1 MARTDLSDTMRA
13 ALRAFARGDGAA
25 GSDRTRDAL
34 RRRNLIGGD
43 GGCVYLT
50 PAGLEALGFTPET
63 VRARDLRVGDKLY
76 SQGPMGLIRGGL
88 WTMVDVTPGYPA
100 AGVVQ
105 VMFSNRVVLTY
116 SADLEVE
123 VVERGPEPVRA
134 SEPGA
139 APEPSDEPLPRPPS
153 AMEARHHGRRE
164 AWLAAHGG
172 GDRIPCAGCSGE
184 GVVPYGDPQYPSR
197 TVWRCVKCAER
208 EAAIAARA
216 TADESA
222 EQAEDV
228 RFAAA
233 VVLADLLDRADALE
247 GSTDRTSV
255 RSLRMMATAMSVL
268 EVEYDLDEAAEPV
281 VSLRA
286 RAQDGQA
293 APPAT
298 SDTPRELREPYTAA
312 DAPRACDVCGSP
324 VPDGETCGECGR
336 TFPRGADVVGLPYAP
351 LVEDG
356 NDGHDLERRVCP
368 VCLDVTLD
376 YAAHWRDAGHVE
388 LTEADGPFLTESRE
402 QSTAAAFRLARGEQP
417 PAGEWIA

>member
-1 MARTDLSDTMRA
+1 MNRHDDEVYRNDDAMART
-13 ALRAFARGDGAA
+13 
-25 GSDRTRDAL
+25 
-34 RRRNLIGGD
+34 
-43 GGCVYLT
+43 
-50 PAGLEALGFTPET
+50 
-63 VRARDLRVGDKLY
+63 
-76 SQGPMGLIRGGL
+76 
-88 WTMVDVTPGYPA
+88 
-100 AGVVQ
+100 
-105 VMFSNRVVLTY
+105 
-116 SADLEVE
+116 
-123 VVERGPEPVRA
+123 
-134 SEPGA
+134 

-153 AMEARHHGRRE
+153 PMEVRHHGPVATNWKEVKRKSADTPERRARTAARQQAMRDAMALGEIREKRELTQTDVAKVMEISQGRRE

-172 GDRIPCAGCSGE
+172 DRIPCVGCSGE

-197 TVWRCVKCAER
+197 TVWRCVECAER
-208 EAAIAARA
+208 EAAIRAR

-228 RFAAA
+228 RLAAA

-247 GSTDRTSV
+247 GETDRTSV

-268 EVEYDLDEAAEPV
+268 EVEYDLDEAVEPV

-376 YAAHWRDAGHVE
+376 YAAHWREAGHVE

-402 QSTAAAFRLARGEQP
+402 QSTAAAFRIARGEQP